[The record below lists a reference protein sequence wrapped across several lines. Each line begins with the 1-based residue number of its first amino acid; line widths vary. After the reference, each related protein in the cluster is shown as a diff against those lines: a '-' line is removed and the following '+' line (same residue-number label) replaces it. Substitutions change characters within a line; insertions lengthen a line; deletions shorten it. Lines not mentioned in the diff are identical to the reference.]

1 MKVAGM
7 ADSVKQIVQ
16 EHKNVPKY
24 EFVQNKDT
32 EAKLVSPTWI
42 GEYQKVESDII
53 KGDTNI
59 KPGKA
64 LCIVECVRYGL
75 CFML

>member
-1 MKVAGM
+1 MKVSGM
-7 ADSVKQIVQ
+7 ADSVKQIEQ
-16 EHKNVPKY
+16 KYKIVPKY

-42 GEYQKVESDII
+42 GEYRKVQSDVIR
-53 KGDTNI
+53 GDTDM

-64 LCIVECVRYGL
+64 LCIVKCV
-75 CFML
+75 